1 MNINTKDQNRKFNHN
16 NKKVSQRF
24 NRTLI
29 GSQKSKTK
37 ILIKACKDG
46 DLEIVK
52 YLIQHAVNVNVQD
65 KKYYGWINL
74 QPWVNKSHL

>member
-1 MNINTKDQNRKFNHN
+1 MLRSFSIYFEDEDDINQTAMLCYYKIPWFQTQFPN
-16 NKKVSQRF
+16 NTF
-24 NRTLI
+24 E
-29 GSQKSKTK
+29 
-37 ILIKACKDG
+37 
-46 DLEIVK
+46 EIVK